1 MIKLINESLE
11 REYTPCYA
19 VIDLQSD
26 EIYCDSDELAD
37 LFFTFQELVY
47 KAAVQ
52 NDHIITERIINELNQ
67 IKNN

>member
-11 REYTPCYA
+11 REYAPCYA

-26 EIYCDSDELAD
+26 EIYCDSDDLAD

-52 NDHIITERIINELNQ
+52 NDHIITERIINEHNK